1 MNCSCD
7 QSASMNPPIHA
18 SRSAKD
24 EWILSASN
32 KPTWAYQHHLVLVGI
47 DLHQLAQRPTGPLT
61 SRPDRGPSP
70 RRGRWAPV
78 AQPIKRRWGLT
89 AQVMRFAAATVPHLK
104 TLTRSERVGCSSG
117 KRHRAITDA
126 SDPRRSSTGV
136 AAIVLDTAT
145 TSSLR
150 VAALAQILSDVPA
163 VAPGER
169 K

>member
-1 MNCSCD
+1 MGPHRAAYKEEVGTDCSR
-7 QSASMNPPIHA
+7 NEV
-18 SRSAKD
+18 R
-24 EWILSASN
+24 L
-32 KPTWAYQHHLVLVGI
+32 
-47 DLHQLAQRPTGPLT
+47 
-61 SRPDRGPSP
+61 PS
-70 RRGRWAPV
+70 
-78 AQPIKRRWGLT
+78 
-89 AQVMRFAAATVPHLK
+89 FPHLE
-104 TLTRSERVGCSSG
+104 TLIRTERVGCSGG

-150 VAALAQILSDVPA
+150 VAALAQILTDEPA